1 MRTVARSSFVLIAL
15 FVLAAGAAP
24 AGTPVVP
31 ARARPVGPTAIV
43 LPVRDPMAV
52 EMQREIDA
60 RQEQYAALYTRLAQ
74 ARDEREAFAIQ
85 EELRQGQTGLQI
97 ALLRIQAAY
106 AERAGRTRLQA
117 QLERAIDVLISP
129 ER

>member
-1 MRTVARSSFVLIAL
+1 MRLTTPSLFAPLVLIAA
-15 FVLAAGAAP
+15 LASPAP
-24 AGTPVVP
+24 AGAPTPP
-31 ARARPVGPTAIV
+31 APARPVGPTAVV
-43 LPVRDPMAV
+43 LPLRDPMVV

-60 RQEQYAALYTRLAQ
+60 RQVQYAALYAQLAQ
-74 ARDEREAFAIQ
+74 AHSEREAFAIQ

-117 QLERAIDVLISP
+117 QLERAIDVLIAP
-129 ER
+129 DR